1 MSEINKKKEA
11 PGVKRV
17 NINVDVKLHN
27 AFKAAAAAQGL
38 EMTTVLEKF
47 IEGYVT
53 KYGPAAPKS
62 KGRRA

>member
-1 MSEINKKKEA
+1 
-11 PGVKRV
+11 V
-17 NINVDVKLHN
+17 NLNVDVKLHN

-47 IEGYVT
+47 IESYVA

-62 KGRRA
+62 KGRRG